1 METIKRFLANPIVSG
16 VLGLLVGIFIGLII
30 LGWWLIPVKWTDA
43 APADLRS
50 DAQVAYLRACIDAYG
65 YNGDAARAKDCYDS
79 LGAGAGSALKEI
91 VDNPATQNSQMIAA
105 FGSIALNQGPPPAE
119 GTPQV
124 GAAPTAVEQP
134 APGSTVFPLTNEQSG
149 QNTAKGGLP
158 SWFTFLCVGILILL
172 AIVAGV
178 MLLNRFGFL
187 KLGGTTKTPKE
198 ESKDQTEPAEYTN
211 LDEPPISQ
219 NVSSY
224 SLGDDLFD
232 DVFSIEADGQ
242 FLGEYGVAIADATGV
257 GGPKKVSA
265 FEVWLFDKNHIP
277 TTTKVLM
284 SEQSYNDAS
293 RREKLKTKG
302 EPVLADPNQPVVLE
316 TNNLRL
322 IARIVRQEYSEGAA
336 GSYFQSFV
344 LDLKVW
350 PR

>member
-16 VLGLLVGIFIGLII
+16 VIGLLVGIFIGLVI
-30 LGWWLIPVKWTDA
+30 LGWWLFPVKWSDA
-43 APADLRS
+43 APVDLRP
-50 DAQVAYLRACIDAYG
+50 DAQVALLRTCIDAYG
-65 YNGDAARAKDCYDS
+65 YNGDAARAVECYDS
-79 LGAGAGSALKEI
+79 LGAGAGPALKEI
-91 VDNPATQNSQMIAA
+91 VDNPATQNPQMIAA
-105 FGSIALNQGPPPAE
+105 FGSIALNQGAPLAE

-124 GAAPTAVEQP
+124 GAAPTAVEGP
-134 APGSTVFPLTNEQSG
+134 VAGATAFPLTNEPSG
-149 QNTAKGGLP
+149 QAASKGGLP
-158 SWFTFLCVGILILL
+158 SWFTLLCVGVLILV
-172 AIVAGV
+172 AIIVGV
-178 MLLNRFGFL
+178 ILLNRFGIL
-187 KLGGTTKTPKE
+187 KLGGTTKTSKE
-198 ESKDQTEPAEYTN
+198 GEKDQAEPVNYVDQ
-211 LDEPPISQ
+211 DEPPISQ

-224 SLGDDLFD
+224 KLGDDLFD

-242 FLGEYGVAIADATGV
+242 FLGEYGVAIADSTGV

-284 SEQSYNDAS
+284 SEQSFNDPS

-302 EPVLADPNQPVVLE
+302 EPVLADPNQPVILE

-322 IARIVRQEYSEGAA
+322 VARIVRREYSEGAV